1 VRSLHSRPSDFFKI
15 RKKSD
20 SLIGRDD
27 EHKPMSPLES
37 ALNQLKKAA
46 ELIKLDANVLEILKR
61 PHRILQFS
69 IPVRMD
75 NGTMKIFDG
84 YRVQWNNARGPYKG
98 GIRFHPKADL
108 NEVEA
113 LSFWMT
119 IKCAAVG
126 IPYGGAKGG
135 VTVDPKVL
143 SQGELERL
151 TRGYANA
158 VREIIGPEK
167 DIPAPD
173 VYTTPQIMAWIMDE
187 YSKFKGYNV
196 PGVVTGKPIEVGGSQ
211 GRGVATAQG
220 GFYILEKIVEKL
232 NIDPKKTSVIIQ
244 GFGNAGYNMADFCF
258 HAGYKILGISDSKTA
273 IIDKTGLG
281 FDSHEIIKIKEKK
294 GIVDICECQE
304 IQCSCQN
311 HAHITNEELLK
322 TECDILI
329 LAALEN
335 QITKDNVSEI
345 KAKVIL
351 ELANGPT
358 SSEADEKL
366 FEKGILVVPDVLT
379 NAGGVTVSYFEW
391 VQNLANYYW
400 TEVEVFQKLKKIMV
414 ENFDEAWKIKEE
426 NKTDLRTAVFA
437 LALGRLALAIKAR
450 GVV

>member
-1 VRSLHSRPSDFFKI
+1 
-15 RKKSD
+15 
-20 SLIGRDD
+20 
-27 EHKPMSPLES
+27 MSPLES

-46 ELIKLDANVLEILKR
+46 ELIDLDKNVLELLKK
-61 PHRILQFS
+61 PKRILQFS
-69 IPVRMD
+69 IPIKMD
-75 NGTMKIFDG
+75 NGEMKIFDG
-84 YRVQWNNARGPYKG
+84 YRVQWNNARGPFKG
-98 GIRFHPKADL
+98 GIRFHPQTDL

-135 VTVDPKVL
+135 VTVDSKAL
-143 SQGELERL
+143 SQSELERL
-151 TRGYANA
+151 VRGYTRG
-158 VREIIGPEK
+158 VRGIIGPEK

-196 PGVVTGKPIEVGGSQ
+196 PGVVTGKPLEVGGSQ

-220 GFYILEKIVEKL
+220 GFYILEEVAKKL
-232 NIDPKKTSVIIQ
+232 NIDPKKTSVVIQ

-273 IIDKTGLG
+273 VIDKTGMGL
-281 FDSHEIIKIKEKK
+281 DSHEIIKIKEKK
-294 GIVDICECQE
+294 GLVDICECPE
-304 IQCSCQN
+304 IQCSCKN
-311 HAHITNEELLK
+311 HIHITNEELLK

-335 QITKDNVSEI
+335 QITKDNVGDV

-351 ELANGPT
+351 ELANGPVA
-358 SSEADEKL
+358 SEADDEL
-366 FEKGILVVPDVLT
+366 FKKGILVVPDVLA

-400 TEVEVFQKLKKIMV
+400 TEEEVFQKLKKIMM
-414 ENFDEAWKIKEE
+414 ENFAAAWKIKEDK
-426 NKTDLRTAVFA
+426 NTDLRTAVFA
-437 LALGRLALAIKAR
+437 LALERLAIAIKAR